1 MKYIVGYQIMLKLK
15 MGMDTHGICNLLNVG
30 NRAVEQQRYRIKKT
44 LKISENLDEYIQ
56 EL

>member
-1 MKYIVGYQIMLKLK
+1 MLKLK